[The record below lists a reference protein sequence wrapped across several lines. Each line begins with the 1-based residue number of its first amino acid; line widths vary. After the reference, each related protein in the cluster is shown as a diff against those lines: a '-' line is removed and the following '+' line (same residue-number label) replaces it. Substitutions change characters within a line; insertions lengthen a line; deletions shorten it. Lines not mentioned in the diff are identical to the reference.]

1 MSESRSVLIKGGRI
15 ITAVDD
21 YLADVL
27 VVDGKVSAIGHFQAA
42 ENTETIDAS
51 GKLVIPG
58 AIDPHVH
65 MQLPFGGTV
74 SSDDFESGT
83 RAAAWGGTTTIIDF
97 AIQYHGKTF
106 QQTIDDWHEKA
117 SGKCAIDYGY
127 HLAVT
132 EYEPRHKQEFARIVE
147 QGVTTFKIFLAYPG
161 VFMVDDQTMFRVM
174 QSAGEAGG
182 LTLVHAE
189 NGIAIT
195 EMINNLV
202 AEGKLEPKYHAVSR
216 PPLMQADGVAR
227 ACKVAAF
234 AKAPVFIVHVSC
246 EAAMLELQRS
256 RDAGNA
262 AFGETC
268 TQYLFLDE
276 TCYDKPEFEGAK
288 YVFTPPLVGRENI
301 EPLWKGLK
309 LGYLQEV
316 STDHCPFFF
325 KGQKELGRESFTQI
339 PNGGPGVE
347 DRLTMVYHGGV
358 IERGFS
364 LNKWVDLCSTASAK
378 LFGMFPKKGTIA
390 VGSDADIVIFDPD
403 AEQVRSAA
411 THHTHCDYNLFEGMK
426 VKGKVETVLSRGKVI
441 IQNDQYLGRPGDGQ
455 FLKRGASI
463 AV

>member
-1 MSESRSVLIKGGRI
+1 MSVLIKNGRI
-15 ITAVDD
+15 ITAADD
-21 YLADVL
+21 YVADVFI
-27 VVDGKVSAIGHFQAA
+27 DGETVSMIGKNLPVEADK
-42 ENTETIDAS
+42 TIDAA

-74 SSDDFESGT
+74 SSDDFETGT

-97 AIQYHGKTF
+97 AIQYKGKTF
-106 QQTIDDWHEKA
+106 EQTLDDWDDK
-117 SGKCAIDYGY
+117 SMGRCAIDYGY

-132 EYEPRHKQEFARIVE
+132 EYEARHKSEFRKVIDR
-147 QGVTTFKIFLAYPG
+147 GVSTFKIFLAYPG
-161 VFMVDDQTMFRVM
+161 VFMIDDQTMFRVM
-174 QSAGEAGG
+174 QSAGETGG
-182 LTLVHAE
+182 MTLVHAE

-202 AEGKLEPKYHAVSR
+202 AAGKLEPKYHAVSR
-216 PPLMQADGVAR
+216 PPVMQADGVAR
-227 ACKVAAF
+227 ACKVAEV

-246 EAAMLELQRS
+246 EAAMIELQRS

-262 AFGETC
+262 AYGETC

-276 TCYDKPEFEGAK
+276 SYYDLPNFEGAK
-288 YVFTPPLVGRENI
+288 YVFTPPLTPKENI

-325 KGQKELGRESFTQI
+325 KGQKELGRESFTGI

-358 IERGFS
+358 IERGFT
-364 LNKWVDLCSTASAK
+364 LNKWVDLCSTASSK

-390 VGSDADIVIFDPD
+390 VGSDADIVIFDPN

-411 THHTHCDYNLFEGMK
+411 THHSNCDYNLFEGMK
-426 VKGKVETVLSRGKVI
+426 VKGKVETVLSRGKTI
-441 IQNDQYLGRPGDGQ
+441 IESNKYLGKPGDGK
-455 FLKRGASI
+455 FLKRGPSI